1 MIAEAWVL
9 GDGSGSRAR
18 HAERPT
24 HPFSGPWTVP
34 RDRGGD
40 VARLAA
46 VVSRTCAGSAHE
58 RNRERRIEMLTRRP
72 RSAKSQIE
80 RKKAHVFCRR
90 SLHLLKARKVLLS
103 LFVAA
108 LVSARIYKMGMAFIQ
123 IASNVQ
129 TPWSGEIDRY
139 VLGSCT
145 LAAMCCKNDPQQE
158 VTLVKIE
165 RTPLPTLPG
174 ARLASRRL
182 GAWAASVSSLRTFES
197 IWCSLQII
205 G

>member
-108 LVSARIYKMGMAFIQ
+108 LVSARIYEMGMVFIQ
-123 IASNVQ
+123 IASSLQ
-129 TPWSGEIDRY
+129 ALWSGSSIVTCLDRARRRRCAAKQHATGANPIEPTQRHHDRSRNCEPSQRQRAEERPDL
-139 VLGSCT
+139 LG
-145 LAAMCCKNDPQQE
+145 
-158 VTLVKIE
+158 
-165 RTPLPTLPG
+165 
-174 ARLASRRL
+174 
-182 GAWAASVSSLRTFES
+182 LR
-197 IWCSLQII
+197 
-205 G
+205 